1 MHFFNKKIIKLGMVC
16 LLSIVG
22 ACTDTVNGGA
32 DNSPRLTLN
41 DTSVIV
47 GKLAEGGRTES
58 FLGVPFAQPPVG
70 DLRWAPPQPLA
81 KPSAVP
87 QKNEFP
93 AACMQGDHI
102 AKWYKNVAAGF
113 GGDPEL
119 IKHPEVSEDCLYLNI
134 WRPTTETQSAELLP
148 VIVYIHGGSN
158 KGGWSYEP
166 NYIGHNLASK
176 GVIVISIAYRL
187 GVFGF
192 FSHPSLEHSNFGLLD
207 QVAALQWV
215 NDNIIALG
223 GDAEKITVMGES
235 AGANNI
241 DHLITMP
248 SGKGLFSQAIHQSG
262 GSSLTNRGIRK
273 AHLKLGE
280 AFANFTLGDDAN
292 QPVEGMRQ
300 LSADT
305 ILSAA
310 NEVYQN
316 HYFDPV
322 VDGMSVMEPIMNTV
336 NVGKMHGVDL
346 LIGSNDDEWLMY
358 TDDNPDIE
366 GWLKAE
372 VTPSEADSLNALL
385 DGQSDD
391 RRKSDLLRTAKY
403 YVCPSLVLAK
413 EASKLNH
420 NAWVYHFTRQRE
432 GELAATMGAYHG
444 AELPYIFDTH
454 DDWLPTV
461 EADHRL
467 TNIMQTYWVNFAAT
481 GNPNQL
487 DLPVWP
493 NYSAENPNILSL
505 GDELFSSTHPSQ
517 KLCEFLAPS

>member
-1 MHFFNKKIIKLGMVC
+1 
-16 LLSIVG
+16 
-22 ACTDTVNGGA
+22 
-32 DNSPRLTLN
+32 
-41 DTSVIV
+41 
-47 GKLAEGGRTES
+47 
-58 FLGVPFAQPPVG
+58 
-70 DLRWAPPQPLA
+70 
-81 KPSAVP
+81 
-87 QKNEFP
+87 
-93 AACMQGDHI
+93 
-102 AKWYKNVAAGF
+102 
-113 GGDPEL
+113 
-119 IKHPEVSEDCLYLNI
+119 
-134 WRPTTETQSAELLP
+134 
-148 VIVYIHGGSN
+148 
-158 KGGWSYEP
+158 
-166 NYIGHNLASK
+166 
-176 GVIVISIAYRL
+176 
-187 GVFGF
+187 VFGF

-215 NDNIIALG
+215 NDNIIALR

-241 DHLITMP
+241 DHLMTMP

-262 GSSLTNRGIRK
+262 GSSLTNRSIRK
-273 AHLKLGE
+273 AHLQLGE

-300 LSADT
+300 LSADA

-310 NEVYQN
+310 NEIYQN

-322 VDGMSVMEPIMNTV
+322 VDGMSVMEPIMNTIS
-336 NVGKMHGVDL
+336 VGKMHGVDL

-493 NYSAENPNILSL
+493 NYSADNPNIQSL
-505 GDELFSSTHPSQ
+505 GDVLFSSGHPSQ

>member
-1 MHFFNKKIIKLGMVC
+1 MYLSNKKIIKLGMVY

-22 ACTDTVNGGA
+22 ACTDTVKGGA

-70 DLRWAPPQPLA
+70 DLRWLPPQLLA
-81 KPSAVP
+81 KSSAAP

-113 GGDPEL
+113 GGDPDL

-134 WRPTTETQSAELLP
+134 WRPATEAQSAEMLP

-192 FSHPSLEHSNFGLLD
+192 FSHPTLEHSNFGLLD

-215 NDNIIALG
+215 NENIVALG

-241 DHLITMP
+241 DHLMTMP
-248 SGKGLFSQAIHQSG
+248 SSKGLFSRAIHQSG
-262 GSSLTNRGIRK
+262 GSSLTNRSIRK
-273 AHLKLGE
+273 AHLQLGE

-292 QPVEGMRQ
+292 KPLEGMRQ
-300 LSADT
+300 LSADA

-310 NEVYQN
+310 NEIYQN

-322 VDGMSVMEPIMNTV
+322 VDGMSVMEPIMSTIKA
-336 NVGKMHGVDL
+336 GEMHVVDL

-358 TDDNPDIE
+358 TDDNPDID
-366 GWLKAE
+366 GWLK
-372 VTPSEADSLNALL
+372 TEAPPLTADNLKALL
-385 DGQSDD
+385 KDETDN
-391 RRKSDLLRTAKY
+391 RRISDLLRTAKY

-413 EASKLNH
+413 ETAKLGNK
-420 NAWVYHFTRQRE
+420 AWVYHFTRQRE

-467 TNIMQTYWVNFAAT
+467 TNIMQTYWINFATT

-487 DLPVWP
+487 DFPMWP
-493 NYSAENPNILSL
+493 NYSPENPNTQSL
-505 GDELFSSTHPSQ
+505 GDVLFSSDHPSQ

>member
-1 MHFFNKKIIKLGMVC
+1 MHLSNKKIIKLCMVY

-22 ACTDTVNGGA
+22 ACTDTVKGGA

-70 DLRWAPPQPLA
+70 DLRWLPPQLLA
-81 KPSAVP
+81 KSSAAP

-113 GGDPEL
+113 GGDPDL

-134 WRPTTETQSAELLP
+134 WRPATEAQSAEMLP

-192 FSHPSLEHSNFGLLD
+192 FSHPTLEHSNFGLLD

-215 NDNIIALG
+215 NENIVALG

-241 DHLITMP
+241 DHLMTMP
-248 SGKGLFSQAIHQSG
+248 SSKGLFSRAIHQSG
-262 GSSLTNRGIRK
+262 GSSLTNRSIRK
-273 AHLKLGE
+273 AHLQLGE

-292 QPVEGMRQ
+292 QPLEGMRQ
-300 LSADT
+300 LSADA

-310 NEVYQN
+310 NEIYQN

-322 VDGMSVMEPIMNTV
+322 VDGMSVMEPIMSTIKA
-336 NVGKMHGVDL
+336 GEMHVVDL

-358 TDDNPDIE
+358 TDNTPDID
-366 GWLKAE
+366 GWLE
-372 VTPSEADSLNALL
+372 TEAPPLTADHLKALL
-385 DGQSDD
+385 KDETDN
-391 RRKSDLLRTAKY
+391 RRISDLLRTAKY

-413 EASKLNH
+413 ETAKLGNK
-420 NAWVYHFTRQRE
+420 AWVYHFTRQRE

-467 TNIMQTYWVNFAAT
+467 TNIMQTYWINFATT

-487 DLPVWP
+487 DFPMWP
-493 NYSAENPNILSL
+493 NYSPENPNTQSL
-505 GDELFSSTHPSQ
+505 GDVLFSSDHPSQ

>member
-1 MHFFNKKIIKLGMVC
+1 MHLSNKKIIKLSMLC

-32 DNSPRLTLN
+32 DNIARLVLN
-41 DTSVIV
+41 DTSIII
-47 GKLAEGGRTES
+47 GQLAEGGKTES
-58 FLGVPFAQPPVG
+58 FLGVPFAEPPVG
-70 DLRWAPPQPLA
+70 DLRWAPPQPLVKTTA
-81 KPSAVP
+81 TS
-87 QKNEFP
+87 QKNEYA

-102 AKWYKNVAAGF
+102 AKWYKNVAADF

-134 WRPTTETQSAELLP
+134 WRPAAEAQSAERLP

-192 FSHPSLEHSNFGLLD
+192 FSHPTLEHSNFGLLD

-223 GDAEKITVMGES
+223 GDAERITVMGES

-248 SGKGLFSQAIHQSG
+248 SGKGLFSRVIHQSG
-262 GSSLTNRGIRK
+262 GSFMTNRSDK
-273 AHLKLGE
+273 ETLLKLGSE
-280 AFANFTLGDDAN
+280 FLGKSIGDENGNTLSKI
-292 QPVEGMRQ
+292 RQ
-300 LSADT
+300 LPAET
-305 ILSAA
+305 LIAA
-310 NEVYQN
+310 AKDVYSGY
-316 HYFDPV
+316 YFDPV
-322 VDGMSVMEPIMNTV
+322 VDGMSVMEPIFNTIKA
-336 NVGKMHGVDL
+336 GKMHRVDL

-391 RRKSDLLRTAKY
+391 RRKLDLLRTAKY

-432 GELAATMGAYHG
+432 GDLAATMGAYHG

-493 NYSAENPNILSL
+493 NYSAENPSIQSL
-505 GDELFSSTHPSQ
+505 GDVLFSSSHPSAN
-517 KLCEFLAPS
+517 LCEYLSP

>member
-1 MHFFNKKIIKLGMVC
+1 MHLSNKKIIKLCMVY

-22 ACTDTVNGGA
+22 ACTDTVKGGA

-70 DLRWAPPQPLA
+70 DLRWLPPQLLA
-81 KPSAVP
+81 KSSAAP

-113 GGDPEL
+113 GGDPDL

-134 WRPTTETQSAELLP
+134 WRPATEAQSAEMLP

-192 FSHPSLEHSNFGLLD
+192 FSHPTLEHSNFGLLD

-215 NDNIIALG
+215 NENIVALG

-241 DHLITMP
+241 DHLMTMP
-248 SGKGLFSQAIHQSG
+248 SSKGLFSRAIHQSG
-262 GSSLTNRGIRK
+262 GSSLTNRSIRK
-273 AHLKLGE
+273 AHLQLGE
-280 AFANFTLGDDAN
+280 AFAEFTLGDGVSKPIAA
-292 QPVEGMRQ
+292 MRQ

-322 VDGMSVMEPIMNTV
+322 VDGMSVMEPIMSTIKA
-336 NVGKMHGVDL
+336 GEMHVVDL

-358 TDDNPDIE
+358 TDDNPDID
-366 GWLKAE
+366 GWLK
-372 VTPSEADSLNALL
+372 TEAPPLTVDNLKALL
-385 DGQSDD
+385 KDETDN
-391 RRKSDLLRTAKY
+391 RRISDLLRTAKY

-413 EASKLNH
+413 ETAKLGNK
-420 NAWVYHFTRQRE
+420 AWVYHFTRQRE

-467 TNIMQTYWVNFAAT
+467 TNIMQTYWINFATT

-487 DLPVWP
+487 DFPMWP
-493 NYSAENPNILSL
+493 NYSPENPNTQSL
-505 GDELFSSTHPSQ
+505 GDVLFSSDHPSQ

>member
-1 MHFFNKKIIKLGMVC
+1 MYLSNKKIIKFRMVC

-22 ACTDTVNGGA
+22 ACTDTVKGGA

-41 DTSVIV
+41 DKSVIV

-70 DLRWAPPQPLA
+70 DLRWAPPQPLVKTTA
-81 KPSAVP
+81 TS
-87 QKNEFP
+87 QKNEYA

-102 AKWYKNVAAGF
+102 AKWYKNVAADF

-134 WRPTTETQSAELLP
+134 WRPAAEAQSAERLP

-192 FSHPSLEHSNFGLLD
+192 FSHPTLEHSNFGLLD
-207 QVAALQWV
+207 QIAALQWV

-223 GDAEKITVMGES
+223 GDAERITVMGES

-241 DHLITMP
+241 GHLVTMP
-248 SGKGLFSQAIHQSG
+248 AGEGLFSRAIHQSG
-262 GSSLTNRGIRK
+262 GSFMTNRSDK
-273 AHLKLGE
+273 ETLLKLGSE
-280 AFANFTLGDDAN
+280 FLGKSIGDEN
-292 QPVEGMRQ
+292 GNILSKIRQ
-300 LSADT
+300 LPAET
-305 ILSAA
+305 LIAA
-310 NEVYQN
+310 AKDVYSGY
-316 HYFDPV
+316 YFDPV
-322 VDGMSVMEPIMNTV
+322 VDGMSVMEPIMDTI

-346 LIGSNDDEWLMY
+346 LIGSNNDDWLMD

-366 GWLKAE
+366 GWLQAE
-372 VTPSEADSLNALL
+372 VTPSEADSLKALL
-385 DGQSDD
+385 KGQSDD
-391 RRKSDLLRTAKY
+391 RRKADLLDTAKH

-505 GDELFSSTHPSQ
+505 GDEFFSSTHPSQ

>member
-1 MHFFNKKIIKLGMVC
+1 MHLSNKKIIKLSMVC

-22 ACTDTVNGGA
+22 ACTDTVKGGA

-41 DTSVIV
+41 DTSVII
-47 GKLAEGGRTES
+47 GKLAAGGRTES
-58 FLGVPFAQPPVG
+58 FLGIPFAQPPVG
-70 DLRWAPPQPLA
+70 DLRWAPPQVL
-81 KPSAVP
+81 
-87 QKNEFP
+87 QKVKTTSQANDFP
-93 AACMQGDHI
+93 PACMQGDHI
-102 AKWYKNVAAGF
+102 AAWYKNVAAGF

-119 IKHPEVSEDCLYLNI
+119 IKHPKVSEDCLYLNI
-134 WRPTTETQSAELLP
+134 WRPSKKVASPAMLP

-192 FSHPSLEHSNFGLLD
+192 FSHPTLEHSNFGLLD

-215 NDNIIALG
+215 NENIVALG
-223 GDAEKITVMGES
+223 GDSARITVMGES

-241 DHLITMP
+241 DHLMTMP
-248 SGKGLFSQAIHQSG
+248 SSKGLFSRAIHQSG
-262 GSSLTNRGIRK
+262 GSLLTNRSVRK
-273 AHLKLGE
+273 AHLQLGE
-280 AFANFTLGDDAN
+280 AFADFTVGDEVSTPIA
-292 QPVEGMRQ
+292 EMRK

-310 NEVYQN
+310 NEIYQN

-322 VDGMSVMEPIMNTV
+322 VDGISVIEPIMSTIKA
-336 NVGKMHGVDL
+336 GEMHAVDL

-358 TDDNPDIE
+358 TDDNPDID
-366 GWLKAE
+366 GWLK
-372 VTPSEADSLNALL
+372 TEAPPLTADHLKALL
-385 DGQSDD
+385 EDETDN
-391 RRKSDLLRTAKY
+391 RRISDLLRTAKY

-413 EASKLNH
+413 EAAKLGNK
-420 NAWVYHFTRQRE
+420 AWVYHFTRQRE

-467 TNIMQTYWVNFAAT
+467 TNIMQTYWINFATT

-487 DLPVWP
+487 DFPMWP
-493 NYSAENPNILSL
+493 NYSPEKPNTQSL
-505 GDELFSSTHPSQ
+505 GDVLFSSGHPSED
-517 KLCEFLAPS
+517 LCEFLAPS

>member
-1 MHFFNKKIIKLGMVC
+1 MHLSNKKIIKLGMVC

-22 ACTDTVNGGA
+22 ACTDTVKNNA
-32 DNSPRLTLN
+32 DNIARLVLN
-41 DTSVIV
+41 DTSIII
-47 GKLAEGGRTES
+47 GQLAEGGKTES
-58 FLGVPFAQPPVG
+58 FLGVPFAEPPVG
-70 DLRWAPPQPLA
+70 DLRWAPPQPLVKTTA
-81 KPSAVP
+81 TS
-87 QKNEFP
+87 QKNEYA

-102 AKWYKNVAAGF
+102 AKWYKNVAADF

-134 WRPTTETQSAELLP
+134 WRPAAEAQSAERLP

-192 FSHPSLEHSNFGLLD
+192 FSHPTLEHSNFGLLD

-223 GDAEKITVMGES
+223 GDAERITVMGES

-241 DHLITMP
+241 GHLLTMP
-248 SGKGLFSQAIHQSG
+248 TGEGLFSRVIHQSG
-262 GSSLTNRGIRK
+262 GSFMTNRSDK
-273 AHLKLGE
+273 ETLLKLGSE
-280 AFANFTLGDDAN
+280 FLGKSIGDENGNTLSKI
-292 QPVEGMRQ
+292 RQ
-300 LSADT
+300 LPAET
-305 ILSAA
+305 LIAA
-310 NEVYQN
+310 AKDVYSGY
-316 HYFDPV
+316 YFDPV
-322 VDGMSVMEPIMNTV
+322 VDGMSVMEPIFNTIKA
-336 NVGKMHGVDL
+336 GKMHRVDL
-346 LIGSNDDEWLMY
+346 LIGSNDDDWLMD
-358 TDDNPDIE
+358 TDDHPDIE
-366 GWLKAE
+366 GWLKAQ
-372 VTPSEADSLNALL
+372 VKPSEADSLKALL
-385 DGQSDD
+385 KDQTDD
-391 RRKSDLLRTAKY
+391 RRKADLLDTAKH

-493 NYSAENPNILSL
+493 NYSAENPSIQSL
-505 GDELFSSTHPSQ
+505 GDVLFSSSHPSAN
-517 KLCEFLAPS
+517 LCEYLSP